1 MSCAGR
7 TLTNLA
13 YDGHDLFIT
22 DSETGQILKA
32 RAPVPGRPF
41 STPQDQ
47 GATA

>member
-13 YDGHDLFIT
+13 YDGDFLFIT

-32 RAPVPGRPF
+32 RAPVQGRPLGT
-41 STPQDQ
+41 SQDQ
-47 GATA
+47 GASS